1 MKNMKNK
8 ILLFLFLI
16 FIVSFVSDIVLND
29 LSTHFNIIQL
39 IIPITFILFSRNSTI
54 SEKATIL
61 LNRTL
66 VAVGLVKENFEAE
79 PEKTSNPPVVTIPQN
94 LIPIVSN
101 QQATKGVPMLDQR
114 QQPDPTFGPNGFQG
128 QYDDGPMAANGVL
141 GGSPW

>member
-1 MKNMKNK
+1 M
-8 ILLFLFLI
+8 
-16 FIVSFVSDIVLND
+16 
-29 LSTHFNIIQL
+29 
-39 IIPITFILFSRNSTI
+39 NSTI

-61 LNRTL
+61 LNRAL
-66 VAVGLVKENFEAE
+66 VAVGLVKENYED
-79 PEKTSNPPVVTIPQN
+79 EKEKPSSNQSVVTIPQN